1 MALSDFLSRNPE
13 VGAWEFVKQR
23 NSQQEMQNL
32 QKTQT
37 LMGLLQAAQAQKMK
51 EQELADMEQIKG
63 TVSQFGGDP
72 EKTIKA
78 LLSTGNP
85 RAIEMASKLKGLMP
99 KPEDSAFSKP
109 DIKDYTPESIAK
121 FMRTKNPADLVPV
134 PPKPDKPEASP
145 EIVKLLRLIESTPP
159 GPMRDALQ
167 RRVDVMNKDP
177 STVINNH
184 NPAPVTALTVRDPS
198 SPTGWSYVDGRTK
211 QILTRGAP
219 PPTQSPEAVQFAGG
233 RAGAQERGKL
243 GAGRDF
249 NMQGLSG
256 DLQQAEDLLQGIR
269 RDPATG
275 APMSAPLPTG
285 SGVGK
290 VVDRLGAVV
299 GYAPSGAAEAADL
312 KVVAGRLT
320 QKVPRFE
327 GPQSDRDTQLYK
339 EMAAQAGDEG
349 LPRSTRLSAV
359 RKMRELYSKYEKTGE
374 VKDASTGKVK
384 FLGFE
389 NK

>member
-37 LMGLLQAAQAQKMK
+37 LMGLLQAAQAQKMQQTAMTRDEALRAGLQGK
-51 EQELADMEQIKG
+51 SMEEAIPWLIQQGPEGVKMAATLAEATKDLRNPPQRGQVVGRSLVGPDGKLIYR
-63 TVSQFGGDP
+63 DP
-72 EKTIKA
+72 DPVE
-78 LLSTGNP
+78 
-85 RAIEMASKLKGLMP
+85 
-99 KPEDSAFSKP
+99 KPES
-109 DIKDYTPESIAK
+109 
-121 FMRTKNPADLVPV
+121 
-134 PPKPDKPEASP
+134 SP

-159 GPMRDALQ
+159 GPMRDALK

-184 NPAPVTALTVRDPS
+184 NPAPVTALTIRDPS
-198 SPTGWSYVDGRTK
+198 SPTGWSYLDGRTNK
-211 QILTRGAP
+211 ILSRGAP
-219 PPTQSPEAVQFAGG
+219 PPTQSQEAVRFTGDK
-233 RAGAQERGKL
+233 AGAQERGKL

-249 NMQGLSG
+249 NMEGLSG

-269 RDPATG
+269 RDPSTG
-275 APMSAPLPTG
+275 TPMSAPLPTG

-359 RKMRELYSKYEKTGE
+359 RKMRELYSKYEKTGQ
-374 VKDASTGKVK
+374 VKDPSTGKVK

-389 NK
+389 